1 MGVVRAIGVGLLALL
16 ALNGHAQRNPKEKD
30 SDKRPGTAAPTA
42 PPAVLRPYLMALL
55 VRNADTTQAWYT
67 SRLGFVAVDTVDVPE
82 SQLRIRFL
90 EKDGYRLEL
99 VENATTIH
107 PDSALKYVPQ
117 YNGFYG
123 FAKLCFKT
131 PDLDA
136 LDRHLRALG
145 TRYFFSVRKEEAG
158 ENSFVIVYD
167 PDGNL
172 VQVIEG

>member
-1 MGVVRAIGVGLLALL
+1 MTALRGYWVTLLLLLAL
-16 ALNGHAQRNPKEKD
+16 AGYAQRNPKHAD

-107 PDSALKYVPQ
+107 PDSALRLVPP

-123 FAKLCFKT
+123 YSKLCFAT

-145 TRYFFSVRKEEAG
+145 TRYFFSVRKEEVG

-172 VQVIEG
+172 VQVVEG